1 MRQPFVT
8 LFLLGLSVGLPLG
21 AAAQTPFGL
30 EYQSVAKVV
39 HGTDTLRAPW
49 AGGLNTTHFSS
60 IDLNGDNQPDLYL
73 FDRQTRRSLTFL
85 NVAGPSGGRQWQYAP
100 EYQALF
106 PTTGL
111 SNWVQLR
118 DYDCDGRPDLFTMG
132 TISGSIRVYRNVAGA
147 DGRPTFQQVS
157 DELEYFDPGPNGGL
171 ININSGGY
179 NTPAIEDVNGDGR
192 LDITTFN
199 YINSAT
205 IHYFVNTST
214 AACGGLSFQKVTDEW
229 GGLKTCYTSCSS
241 FSFAGE
247 ACRSALKPNHTS
259 GNNLLPIDLDGDG
272 DKDLLTA
279 RDNCSELVRILNAG
293 TSGTARFTGAGVSDN
308 FPAAKP
314 VRLPNFPAPYSLD
327 VTFDGRPDLVVTP
340 NVFDHLDTIDTH
352 QTVWLYENTS
362 ATNVPNFAFRQ
373 NNFLQKDMLDVS
385 DKAAPAF
392 GDLTGDGLKDMLIG
406 GVSRATASGFYRASL
421 WFYQNVGTAAKPV
434 FKLITNDYL
443 NLAAKNYLSLRPV
456 LVDLNR
462 DGALDLAY
470 SAFGHRNS
478 SYNFIAYI
486 FNTAPAA
493 QPAAFNTASPT
504 LLENVPARVYDTP
517 CFTDVDGDGY
527 VDMLLSSNSSS
538 FDFPGQALRY
548 YRNNGSQ
555 PLSRA
560 FALVNNDFG
569 HLRTPDDERPNNLAA
584 TVADFDRD
592 GQPDLVTIDELG
604 RLHFFSNYR
613 GQGAIFLDRTD
624 VLYNNTLGR
633 FENLELGSRIENLYT
648 LTAADVNGDG
658 APELFIGTETGGVV
672 ALGIRGLILGTKPA
686 AAQALALSVYP
697 NPAAT
702 SATIETPRPTRLVV
716 LDVLG
721 RPVRRTDATLR
732 QQHTLDLRGLAP
744 GVYLVRAEAAN
755 GQAGVQ
761 RLIVQ

>member
-1 MRQPFVT
+1 MRQPVF
-8 LFLLGLSVGLPLG
+8 FLLLIGVMIGLPLG
-21 AAAQTPFGL
+21 VSAQTPFGL

-39 HGTDTLRAPW
+39 HGPDTLRMPW

-60 IDLNGDNQPDLYL
+60 IDLNGDNQNDLYL

-85 NVAGPSGGRQWQYAP
+85 NAANPAGGRLWQYAP
-100 EYQALF
+100 EYQSLF
-106 PTTGL
+106 PAELT
-111 SNWVQLR
+111 NWVQLR
-118 DYDCDGRPDLFTMG
+118 DFDCDGRPDIFTMG

-147 DGRPTFQQVS
+147 GGRPTFQRFS

-171 ININSGGY
+171 ININTGGY

-214 AACGGLSFQKVTDEW
+214 AGCGGLAFQKSTNEW
-229 GGLKTCYTSCSS
+229 GDLRTCYLSCSS
-241 FSFAGE
+241 FVFGSE
-247 ACRSALKPNHTS
+247 TCRSTFLKPNHTS

-279 RDNCSELVRILNAG
+279 RDNCSELIRIINTG
-293 TSGTARFTGAGVSDN
+293 TAATARFTQAGVSSN
-308 FPAAKP
+308 FPATTP
-314 VRLPNFPAPYSLD
+314 VRVPNFPAPYSLD

-340 NVFDHLDTIDTH
+340 NVFDHLDTIETR
-352 QTVWLYENTS
+352 QSVWLYENTS
-362 ATNVPNFAFRQ
+362 STAVPNFAFRQ

-406 GVSRATASGFYRASL
+406 GVGRVTANGFYRASL
-421 WFYQNVGTAAKPV
+421 WFYQNVGTATVPIY
-434 FKLITNDYL
+434 KLITSDYL
-443 NLAAKNYLSLRPV
+443 NLSAKKYLSLRPV

-470 SAFGHRNS
+470 SAFGVRNS

-486 FNTAPAA
+486 FNTATTS
-493 QPAAFNTASPT
+493 QPAAFNTASPV
-504 LLENVPARVYDTP
+504 LLENVPARTYDTP

-527 VDMLLSSNSSS
+527 VDMLLSSNSNSA
-538 FDFPGQALRY
+538 DFPGQALRY

-560 FALVNNDFG
+560 FTLVNNDFG
-569 HLRTPDDERPNNLAA
+569 RLRTPDNERPNNLAA

-592 GQPDLVTIDELG
+592 GQPDLATIDELG
-604 RLHFFSNYR
+604 RLHFYSNFR
-613 GQGAIFLDRTD
+613 NQAAMFLDRTD
-624 VLYNNTLGR
+624 VLYNRTLGR
-633 FENLELGSRIENLYT
+633 YENLELGSRIENLYT
-648 LTAADVNGDG
+648 ITSADVNGDG

-672 ALGIRGLILGTKPA
+672 ALGRAAVVLSTKP

-697 NPAAT
+697 NPAT
-702 SATIETPRPTRLVV
+702 TTATIETPRPTRLAV

-721 RPVRRTDATLR
+721 RRVRTAATLS

-755 GQAGVQ
+755 GQTGVQ
-761 RLIVQ
+761 RLVVQ